1 MNVLR
6 KLALTAA
13 YITSFPGMPKAESE
27 ADLEGL
33 AKYLPTIGT
42 IIGGI
47 LFACAYGIDLLSHE
61 RILSSFLIVGIWL
74 LITGAIHLDG
84 LMDTADGLFSHR
96 SRDQMLAIMKDSRV
110 GNFGAIS
117 GVMLLLAKIIA
128 LYSLEPCGLK
138 MAAVLFIPAWAR
150 WSEVFAIVCFP
161 YAKPEG
167 MGKVWH
173 ESSNFWDLAWAA
185 IVPLILTIAI
195 AASWQSAIP
204 FIVMVATIGAGMLFA
219 LRVHYILY
227 GHTGDTYG
235 ATVEF
240 SEAAALIILALM
252 QGLI

>member
-1 MNVLR
+1 MNMFR

-13 YITSFPGMPKAESE
+13 YITSFPGLPRAETE
-27 ADLEGL
+27 EDLEGL
-33 AKYLPTIGT
+33 AKYLPTVGTVIGA
-42 IIGGI
+42 IV
-47 LFACAYGIDLLSHE
+47 FAGAYACDLLSHE
-61 RILSSFLIVGIWL
+61 RILSSFLTVGLWL
-74 LITGAIHLDG
+74 LVTGAIHLDG

-96 SRDQMLAIMKDSRV
+96 SRDQMLSIMKDSRV

-128 LYSLEPCGLK
+128 LYSLEPGCMK
-138 MAAVLFIPAWAR
+138 MAALLLIPAWAR

-161 YAKPEG
+161 YAKQEG

-173 ESSNFWDLAWAA
+173 ESSKVWDLAWSA
-185 IVPLILTIAI
+185 IVPLIVTVAI
-195 AASWQSAIP
+195 AASCQNALP
-204 FIVMVATIGAGMLFA
+204 FIVMVATAGTGILFA
-219 LRVHYILY
+219 LRVHNILY

-252 QGLI
+252 QCWI